1 MRLYWMLLLTAALA
15 TSAEAQDRKS
25 ERMSKM
31 EQRQEFV
38 TRFAGEPKSSVPF
51 TRSYDFEPLGRHT
64 LLLYESMS
72 RAYRIEIEDFC
83 PDLPTAMAIG
93 VENKTSTLNAKFDAL
108 RIAMP
113 ALCETV
119 TGRLEMALKTV
130 ELQLGRGAFKTVAPP
145 ADLHMALRAQVF
157 AGLAVFQP
165 VGPNHHARLAQ
176 HHATVEHQVQIW
188 ARAHAVGLHMGQ
200 AIAAF
205 CRRRCFLQTRAAAQ
219 LDALGWRQT
228 GGKSQRQQQSRRRQ
242 AKGRKRGQGQG
253 ERRER
258 KQVKRPVAHWAMH
271 TMDYP

>member
-108 RIAMP
+108 RIGGRSCRILEIRPVDVKAM
-113 ALCETV
+113 
-119 TGRLEMALKTV
+119 K
-130 ELQLGRGAFKTVAPP
+130 
-145 ADLHMALRAQVF
+145 
-157 AGLAVFQP
+157 
-165 VGPNHHARLAQ
+165 
-176 HHATVEHQVQIW
+176 
-188 ARAHAVGLHMGQ
+188 
-200 AIAAF
+200 
-205 CRRRCFLQTRAAAQ
+205 AAQ
-219 LDALGWRQT
+219 KAEREAAKAAKT
-228 GGKSQRQQQSRRRQ
+228 G
-242 AKGRKRGQGQG
+242 
-253 ERRER
+253 
-258 KQVKRPVAHWAMH
+258 P
-271 TMDYP
+271 

>member
-15 TSAEAQDRKS
+15 TSAKAQDRKS

-108 RIAMP
+108 RIGGRSCRILEIRPVDVKAM
-113 ALCETV
+113 
-119 TGRLEMALKTV
+119 K
-130 ELQLGRGAFKTVAPP
+130 
-145 ADLHMALRAQVF
+145 
-157 AGLAVFQP
+157 
-165 VGPNHHARLAQ
+165 
-176 HHATVEHQVQIW
+176 
-188 ARAHAVGLHMGQ
+188 
-200 AIAAF
+200 
-205 CRRRCFLQTRAAAQ
+205 AAQ
-219 LDALGWRQT
+219 KAEREAAKAAKT
-228 GGKSQRQQQSRRRQ
+228 G
-242 AKGRKRGQGQG
+242 
-253 ERRER
+253 
-258 KQVKRPVAHWAMH
+258 P
-271 TMDYP
+271 

>member
-108 RIAMP
+108 RIGGRSCQILEIRPVDVKAM
-113 ALCETV
+113 
-119 TGRLEMALKTV
+119 K
-130 ELQLGRGAFKTVAPP
+130 
-145 ADLHMALRAQVF
+145 
-157 AGLAVFQP
+157 
-165 VGPNHHARLAQ
+165 
-176 HHATVEHQVQIW
+176 
-188 ARAHAVGLHMGQ
+188 
-200 AIAAF
+200 
-205 CRRRCFLQTRAAAQ
+205 AAQ
-219 LDALGWRQT
+219 KAEREAA
-228 GGKSQRQQQSRRRQ
+228 KAAQSS
-242 AKGRKRGQGQG
+242 
-253 ERRER
+253 
-258 KQVKRPVAHWAMH
+258 P
-271 TMDYP
+271 